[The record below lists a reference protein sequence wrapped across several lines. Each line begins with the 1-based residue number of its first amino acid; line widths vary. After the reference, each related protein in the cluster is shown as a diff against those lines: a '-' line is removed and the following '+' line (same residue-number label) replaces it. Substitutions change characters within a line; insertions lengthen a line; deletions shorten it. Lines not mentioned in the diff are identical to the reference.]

1 MGYFQPTYAATRQM
15 TLKAISATDQYFK
28 LELKLEKCNYFSLQW
43 TYSLVM
49 GADFKWLQSISA
61 DYRVS
66 STELTSKGYSSKCW
80 RNSIVTPLT
89 WHT

>member
-1 MGYFQPTYAATRQM
+1 M
-15 TLKAISATDQYFK
+15 TLKAISGTDQYFK

-43 TYSLVM
+43 TFVCTPWFM